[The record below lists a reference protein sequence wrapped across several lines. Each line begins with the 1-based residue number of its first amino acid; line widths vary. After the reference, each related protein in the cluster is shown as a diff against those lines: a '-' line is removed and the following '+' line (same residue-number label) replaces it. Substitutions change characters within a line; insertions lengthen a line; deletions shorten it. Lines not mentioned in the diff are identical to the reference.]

1 MELRSY
7 PQTLS
12 ETVQRIFE
20 RAAFVLMDF
29 PDEEPGPNAAAA
41 ESAAA
46 KVQFSGSFSGE
57 MCFLANHR
65 LAVILAG
72 NMLGLE
78 EDDPEAFSR
87 SADALGEVLNM
98 ICGNFLPLV
107 AGTRAEFQI
116 NAPVPIGREVY
127 EDLVA
132 NHPREL
138 LTETTLYVEGGC
150 EARVALLLD
159 EA

>member
-20 RAAFVLMDF
+20 QAAFVLTDF
-29 PDEEPGPNAAAA
+29 PDEEPAPGAAAA
-41 ESAAA
+41 GSAAA
-46 KVQFSGSFSGE
+46 KVQFAGPFSGE
-57 MCFLANHR
+57 MCFMANRR

-72 NMLGLE
+72 NMLGLDE
-78 EDDPEAFSR
+78 EDPDALNR
-87 SADALGEVLNM
+87 SAEALGEILNM

-107 AGTRAEFQI
+107 AGTRAEFHI
-116 NAPVPIGREVY
+116 SAPSPIGREIY